1 MVSFTKPL
9 FSKEILAIFED
20 DRNINTLT
28 RRQNF
33 PLFGVEKE
41 DFVDDRNVI
50 KSQIRKKARNG
61 ISPLFANHNEFAK
74 TIVDLFDDP
83 TTLFVMGIAQM
94 QVGKTGAMI
103 SFIEQYI
110 DRYEIPISNIY
121 IITGLSSKSWIKQ
134 VKKRFPG
141 ILETQIYHRND
152 LTDKFTFDVMSK
164 NDSLVII
171 DEVQIAA
178 QKKQTMHTT
187 FDELCFANRQNMYE
201 KNIKVVEFSATPDG
215 VLKDRQNWDVAAEMV
230 IGEPGVGYKG
240 VFDFLDEGRV
250 FQCKELSGYSKKEEE
265 DTQDAARKNIA
276 ELGHFIFRRYGS
288 DNPKYHIIRTPTG
301 ESGQVM
307 MSNIKE
313 IYGEHFKYKTYNGMS
328 EEEDINEILDIEP
341 IKHTCIFIM
350 ELCRCADTINKKYVG
365 VLYERNVK
373 RFNDS
378 AQTQGLPGR
387 ACGYDDT
394 GETIIFA
401 NIDSL
406 TLYRQHYESKFT
418 RTDLPWNCNSKN
430 GTYASE
436 DSESESGSDNG
447 EKEYGYKVFENDQR
461 YFELEVFT
469 RSHLD
474 GWVPRPHSGKNIN
487 ELRKHTSRDLIARH
501 WGLSN
506 KNPKRLALGTDGKWV
521 VWWLTKFYPGV

>member
-201 KNIKVVEFSATPDG
+201 KNIKVVEF
-215 VLKDRQNWDVAAEMV
+215 
-230 IGEPGVGYKG
+230 
-240 VFDFLDEGRV
+240 
-250 FQCKELSGYSKKEEE
+250 
-265 DTQDAARKNIA
+265 
-276 ELGHFIFRRYGS
+276 
-288 DNPKYHIIRTPTG
+288 
-301 ESGQVM
+301 
-307 MSNIKE
+307 
-313 IYGEHFKYKTYNGMS
+313 
-328 EEEDINEILDIEP
+328 
-341 IKHTCIFIM
+341 
-350 ELCRCADTINKKYVG
+350 
-365 VLYERNVK
+365 
-373 RFNDS
+373 
-378 AQTQGLPGR
+378 
-387 ACGYDDT
+387 
-394 GETIIFA
+394 
-401 NIDSL
+401 
-406 TLYRQHYESKFT
+406 
-418 RTDLPWNCNSKN
+418 
-430 GTYASE
+430 
-436 DSESESGSDNG
+436 
-447 EKEYGYKVFENDQR
+447 
-461 YFELEVFT
+461 
-469 RSHLD
+469 
-474 GWVPRPHSGKNIN
+474 
-487 ELRKHTSRDLIARH
+487 
-501 WGLSN
+501 
-506 KNPKRLALGTDGKWV
+506 
-521 VWWLTKFYPGV
+521 

>member
-1 MVSFTKPL
+1 ML
-9 FSKEILAIFED
+9 
-20 DRNINTLT
+20 TLT
-28 RRQNF
+28 KRQIF
-33 PLFGVEKE
+33 PLFDMEK
-41 DFVDDRNVI
+41 DNFIDQRNII
-50 KSQIRKKARNG
+50 KSQIRLNKRSG
-61 ISPLFANHNEFAK
+61 ISPIFANHLEFAK

-103 SFIEQYI
+103 SLIEQYV

-134 VKKRFPG
+134 VKKRFPD

-250 FQCKELSGYSKKEEE
+250 FQCEELSGYSKKEEE
-265 DTQDAARKNIA
+265 DTQDAAKKNIA
-276 ELGHFIFRRYGS
+276 ELGNFIFRRYGS
-288 DNPKYHIIRTPTG
+288 DNAKYHIIRTPTG
-301 ESGQVM
+301 EAGRVM

-313 IYGEHFKYKTYNGMS
+313 IYGEHFKYKTYNGMT
-328 EEEDINEILDIEP
+328 EEDNINEILNIEP
-341 IKHTCIFIM
+341 TKHTCIFIM

-365 VLYERNVK
+365 VLYERKVK

-394 GETIIFA
+394 GETVIFA
-401 NIDSL
+401 NKESL
-406 TLYRQHYESKFT
+406 ELYRLHYESKFT
-418 RTDLPWNCNSKN
+418 RTDLPWNCNTKN

-436 DSESESGSDNG
+436 DSESESGSDNS
-447 EKEYGYKVFENDQR
+447 ENEYAYKVFENDQR
-461 YFELEVFT
+461 YNELEIFT
-469 RSHLD
+469 RSHLG
-474 GWVPRPHSGKNIN
+474 GWVPRKDAGKKIN
-487 ELRKHTSRDLIARH
+487 ELRNHTSSDLITRQ
-501 WGLSN
+501 WGLST
-506 KNPKRLALGTDGKWV
+506 KNPKRMALGTDGKWV
-521 VWWLTKFYPGV
+521 VWWLTKFYPDA